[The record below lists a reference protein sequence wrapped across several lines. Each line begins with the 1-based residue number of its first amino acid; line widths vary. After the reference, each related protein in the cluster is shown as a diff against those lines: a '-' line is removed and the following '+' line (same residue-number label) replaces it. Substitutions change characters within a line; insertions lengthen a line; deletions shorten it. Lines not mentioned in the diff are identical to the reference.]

1 VTAPDPIAARLIG
14 SLFVDR
20 GLVSESQIRVALE
33 IQRETGEQLGQILV
47 QRFGVSRRELARVV
61 SEQWKDMGRG
71 APSAPEDAPS
81 ESWRPLGE
89 IFVTRGFISEE
100 ELDGALKRQRKTGER
115 LGEALVAL
123 GVISKFELA
132 GALAEQM
139 ASLGE
144 EDADERGHDQQANVV
159 HLSERSSAME
169 EPSFGALT
177 EVPPIPEGDPS
188 GDGSE
193 SESTLVASEPTV
205 VVPDAHSDALDSF
218 DVLATN
224 STDADSEPWAAEG
237 QEELVS
243 VAAGAMPP
251 FELDQPV
258 DLWQKQ
264 PADGEPEPEAEQ
276 PAQAEPEP
284 EAEQPV
290 DLWQEQPAEGEPEP
304 EAEQPTHA
312 EPEPEAEQPVDV
324 WWERPANAEAE
335 PEAEQPAHAEP
346 ELEAEQ
352 PVDVWWE
359 QPANAEAEPESEQ
372 PVDVWAGHPEPAHGE
387 AEPEWEQ
394 PADIWPEQP
403 REPEP
408 ELEFEPEAAI
418 VDPEPHYDLEPEE
431 VPESFGSWH
440 LLVAEAEPRP
450 GLSVA
455 FAPTRAGYR
464 LFAMSVV
471 PSVGETIEVPDVGAF
486 VVLRV
491 GRSPLPLD
499 TRVCVYVEE
508 SVAVLAG
515 TVPST

>member
-1 VTAPDPIAARLIG
+1 V
-14 SLFVDR
+14 
-20 GLVSESQIRVALE
+20 E
-33 IQRETGEQLGQILV
+33 
-47 QRFGVSRRELARVV
+47 
-61 SEQWKDMGRG
+61 
-71 APSAPEDAPS
+71 
-81 ESWRPLGE
+81 
-89 IFVTRGFISEE
+89 
-100 ELDGALKRQRKTGER
+100 
-115 LGEALVAL
+115 
-123 GVISKFELA
+123 
-132 GALAEQM
+132 
-139 ASLGE
+139 
-144 EDADERGHDQQANVV
+144 
-159 HLSERSSAME
+159 
-169 EPSFGALT
+169 
-177 EVPPIPEGDPS
+177 
-188 GDGSE
+188 
-193 SESTLVASEPTV
+193 
-205 VVPDAHSDALDSF
+205 
-218 DVLATN
+218 
-224 STDADSEPWAAEG
+224 
-237 QEELVS
+237 
-243 VAAGAMPP
+243 
-251 FELDQPV
+251 QPV
-258 DLWQKQ
+258 DLWEEQ

-276 PAQAEPEP
+276 PA
-284 EAEQPV
+284 
-290 DLWQEQPAEGEPEP
+290 
-304 EAEQPTHA
+304 HA
-312 EPEPEAEQPVDV
+312 EPEPEAEQPI
-324 WWERPANAEAE
+324 
-335 PEAEQPAHAEP
+335 
-346 ELEAEQ
+346 
-352 PVDVWWE
+352 
-359 QPANAEAEPESEQ
+359 
-372 PVDVWAGHPEPAHGE
+372 DVWAGHPEPAHGE